1 MSTPIEIKVR
11 GYHLDVFGHVNNAR
25 YLEFLEEARW
35 ALLENHLATLA
46 SKGLAFVV
54 VNININ
60 YRSSATLGDLV
71 EIHSVISR
79 FGGKSCTLTQKMIKK
94 GSQTTVVEA
103 EVTFVILGTDGR
115 PLAMEGELHKMLT
128 PFADKSL

>member
-115 PLAMEGELHKMLT
+115 PLAMEGELHEMLT

>member
-35 ALLENHLATLA
+35 ALLENHLATLT